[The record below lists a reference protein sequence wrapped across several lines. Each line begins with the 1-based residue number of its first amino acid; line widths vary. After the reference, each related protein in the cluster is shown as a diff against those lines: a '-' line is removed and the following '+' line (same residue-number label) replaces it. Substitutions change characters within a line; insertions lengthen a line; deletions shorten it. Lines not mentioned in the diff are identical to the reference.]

1 MCLNLLH
8 KQSEKYQ
15 KKSAMN
21 VLIEHQMEEN
31 FLSMKLSTDT
41 TELFCEFK
49 YTWGK
54 CLLVMLYLLQPAKV
68 LG

>member
-1 MCLNLLH
+1 MCLILLYKH
-8 KQSEKYQ
+8 WEKYQ

-21 VLIEHQMEEN
+21 ILIEYQMEEN
-31 FLSMKLSTDT
+31 FLNMKLSTHR

-49 YTWGK
+49 YTRGN
-54 CLLVMLYLLQPAKV
+54 YLWLIPYLFQPVKE